1 MIKNS
6 LLAIGTTAREL
17 VKDWRSLGLFNVLY
31 AALIVAL
38 WLFFSTKEASAWQL
52 SLTALLAVAAPVLF
66 FLLQSAGAVRYA
78 WNDPQPATLF
88 QKSVKALWKIILIS
102 VPLILLAV
110 LFAYLLN
117 KLQARFPVTDAEA
130 AARPALIPVSHP
142 SAAHPPVLPLRW
154 PDVFIASLR
163 LLLLG
168 VVLPLAAIHLWLAAA
183 RDSFIGMVRRVPQIL
198 ARAFSAQSFLIYAVG
213 LILFALMPYFL
224 IFTRTT
230 VRNAWAELLLFGL
243 RLALAF
249 VFTLWGW
256 LITVGALAKT
266 DVKESLSIEER
277 NIETLPRIIEA

>member
-17 VKDWRSLGLFNVLY
+17 VKDWRSLGLFNALY
-31 AALIVAL
+31 AALISAL
-38 WLFFSTKEASAWQL
+38 WLFFSTREASAWQVV
-52 SLTALLAVAAPVLF
+52 LTALLAVAAPVLF

-78 WNDPQPATLF
+78 WNEAPPATLF
-88 QKSVKALWKIILIS
+88 RKSVKALWKIILIS

-117 KLQARFPVTDAEA
+117 KLQARFPVTDTE

-163 LLLLG
+163 LMLLG

-183 RDSFIGMVRRVPQIL
+183 RDSFIGTVRRVPQIL
-198 ARAFSAQSFLIYAVG
+198 AHAFSAQAILIYAVG
-213 LILFALMPYFL
+213 LILFLLMPYFL

-266 DVKESLSIEER
+266 DAKESLSVEER
-277 NIETLPRIIEA
+277 NIEIPPRIIEA

>member
-17 VKDWRSLGLFNVLY
+17 VRDWRSLGLFNALY
-31 AALIVAL
+31 AALIGTL

-78 WNDPQPATLF
+78 WSEAPPATLL
-88 QKSVKALWKIILIS
+88 QKSVKALWKIILVS

-117 KLQARFPVTDAEA
+117 KLQARFPVTE

-142 SAAHPPVLPLRW
+142 SAAHSPVMPLRW

-163 LLLLG
+163 MLLLG

-183 RDSFIGMVRRVPQIL
+183 RDSFISTVRRVPQIL
-198 ARAFSAQSFLIYAVG
+198 AHAFSAQSFLIYAVG

-230 VRNAWAELLLFGL
+230 VRNAWAELLLFGV

-256 LITVGALAKT
+256 LVTVGALAKAEA
-266 DVKESLSIEER
+266 KESLSMEER
-277 NIETLPRIIEA
+277 NIETPPRAIEA

>member
-17 VKDWRSLGLFNVLY
+17 VRDWRSLGLFNALY
-31 AALIVAL
+31 AALIAAL

-52 SLTALLAVAAPVLF
+52 VLTALLAVTAPVLF
-66 FLLQSAGAVRYA
+66 FLLQSAGAVRYV
-78 WNDPQPATLF
+78 WNEAQTATLF
-88 QKSVKALWKIILIS
+88 QKSMKALWKIILIS
-102 VPLILLAV
+102 IPLILLAV
-110 LFAYLLN
+110 LLAYLLN
-117 KLQARFPVTDAEA
+117 KLQARFPLTDTE
-130 AARPALIPVSHP
+130 AARPALIPWSHP
-142 SAAHPPVLPLRW
+142 SAARPPVLPLRW

-183 RDSFIGMVRRVPQIL
+183 RDSFMGTVRRVPQIL
-198 ARAFSAQSFLIYAVG
+198 AHAFSAQSFLIYAIG

-249 VFTLWGW
+249 IFTLWGW
-256 LITVGALAKT
+256 LATVGALAKT
-266 DVKESLSIEER
+266 NVNESLNVEER
-277 NIETLPRIIEA
+277 NIETSPRIIEA

>member
-17 VKDWRSLGLFNVLY
+17 VRDWRSLGLFNALY
-31 AALIVAL
+31 AALIAAL

-52 SLTALLAVAAPVLF
+52 VLTALLAVAAPVLF

-78 WNDPQPATLF
+78 WNEAPPAALF
-88 QKSVKALWKIILIS
+88 QKSFKALWKIFLIS

-117 KLQARFPVTDAEA
+117 KLQARFPITDTE
-130 AARPALIPVSHP
+130 AARPALIPWLHP

-154 PDVFIASLR
+154 PDVFIGSLQ

-183 RDSFIGMVRRVPQIL
+183 RDSFIGTVRRVPQIL
-198 ARAFSAQSFLIYAVG
+198 ARAFSAQSVLIYAVG
-213 LILFALMPYFL
+213 LILFLLMPYFF

-256 LITVGALAKT
+256 LVTVGALAKT
-266 DVKESLSIEER
+266 DVKESLSMEER
-277 NIETLPRIIEA
+277 NIETPPRIIEA

>member
-17 VKDWRSLGLFNVLY
+17 VRDWRSLGLFNALY
-31 AALIVAL
+31 AALIAAL

-52 SLTALLAVAAPVLF
+52 VLTALLAVAAPVLF

-78 WNDPQPATLF
+78 WNEAPPATLF
-88 QKSVKALWKIILIS
+88 RKSVKALWKIILVS

-110 LFAYLLN
+110 LLAYLLN
-117 KLQARFPVTDAEA
+117 KLQARFPVTD

-183 RDSFIGMVRRVPQIL
+183 RDSFIGTVRRVPQIL
-198 ARAFSAQSFLIYAVG
+198 ARAFSAQSVLIYAVG
-213 LILFALMPYFL
+213 LILFLLMPYFL

-230 VRNAWAELLLFGL
+230 IRNAWAELLLFGL

-256 LITVGALAKT
+256 LVTVGALART
-266 DVKESLSIEER
+266 DVNESLSMEER
-277 NIETLPRIIEA
+277 NIETPPRIIEA